1 MRKGLHHLVAV
12 SSVLMSGMCL
22 AAPLPEI
29 DCLIE
34 PNMTIELS
42 SPVSGVLDTILV
54 DRSDTVTKGQI
65 VATLKSDVEQV
76 QVTSSKEKLKLSRVE
91 HKRAVELYRDNVI
104 TLSEKEQSDSEL
116 KLFELELKQAE
127 ANLEQRRIRSP
138 IDAVV
143 ADRYLMPGEFVEDNP
158 ILKIAQLDPLRV
170 EVVSPVAHFGRI
182 KKGMHAQIKTE
193 FGNFDDLV
201 AKVVVVDKV
210 IDAASG
216 TFGIRLELPNSDNRV
231 PGGLK
236 CKVRFFSQQ
245 EEAEYVRLHPDKP
258 VSKPEIALAEESVT
272 DKVEQCFSLGP
283 FKQKDKLEQILDAM
297 SEDISRHD
305 IRTGEVT
312 SVAFQVSSGS
322 YETRLDART
331 QEAAMKEA
339 GVKDIAIMSRDS
351 GYSVALGLF
360 SNEKSAYARQARLKK
375 IGFDSEVSEQNIVK
389 KVYWADLVTSL
400 DKEDVEGAVAASSA
414 KSRGVSVQA
423 CEAEI

>member
-1 MRKGLHHLVAV
+1 MRKGLHHLVV
-12 SSVLMSGMCL
+12 TGSVLLSGMSM

-54 DRSDTVTKGQI
+54 DRSDAVKQGQI

-76 QVTSSKEKLKLSRVE
+76 QVTSSKEKLKLSQVE
-91 HKRAVELYRDNVI
+91 HKRAVELFRDNVI
-104 TLSEKEQSDSEL
+104 TLSEKEQSDHEL
-116 KLFELELKQAE
+116 KLFELELEHAE

-182 KKGMHAQIKTE
+182 KKGMYAQIKTD
-193 FGNFDDLV
+193 FGDFDDLV

-216 TFGIRLELPNSDNRV
+216 TFGVRLELPNSDNRV

-236 CKVRFFSQQ
+236 CKVRFFNEQ
-245 EEAEYVRLHPDKP
+245 EEAEYVRLHPEK
-258 VSKPEIALAEESVT
+258 VESKPETVVVAESAAA
-272 DKVEQCFSLGP
+272 KPEQCFSLGP
-283 FKQKDKLEQILDAM
+283 FKKKDDLQQMLETM
-297 SEDISRHD
+297 GEDISRHD

-312 SVAFQVSSGS
+312 SAAFQVSSGS
-322 YETRLDART
+322 YETRLDAKT
-331 QEAAMKEA
+331 QEAALKEA
-339 GVKDIAIMSRDS
+339 GVKDIAIMARDS
-351 GYSVALGLF
+351 GFSVALGLF
-360 SNEKSAYARQARLKK
+360 TNEKSAYSRQARLKK
-375 IGFDSEVSEQNIVK
+375 LGFESEVSEQNIVR
-389 KVYWADLVTSL
+389 KVFWADIVTSL
-400 DKEDVEGAVAASSA
+400 SQEMIQDTVTASGA
-414 KSRGVSVQA
+414 KSSGVTVQA

>member
-1 MRKGLHHLVAV
+1 MRKGLHHLVAA
-12 SSVLMSGMCL
+12 SSVMLSGL
-22 AAPLPEI
+22 SQATPLPEI

-54 DRSDTVTKGQI
+54 DRSDSVAKGQV

-76 QVTSSKEKLKLSRVE
+76 QVTSSKEKLNLSRVE
-91 HKRAVELYRDNVI
+91 HKRAIELYRDNVI

-116 KLFELELKQAE
+116 KLFELELKHAE

-182 KKGMHAQIKTE
+182 KKGMHAQITTE
-193 FGNFDDLV
+193 FGGFDDLV

-236 CKVRFFSQQ
+236 CKVRFFNEQ
-245 EEAEYVRLHPDKP
+245 EEAEYRRLHPEK
-258 VSKPEIALAEESVT
+258 KEEV
-272 DKVEQCFSLGP
+272 
-283 FKQKDKLEQILDAM
+283 IL
-297 SEDISRHD
+297 
-305 IRTGEVT
+305 GEVT
-312 SVAFQVSSGS
+312 LSP
-322 YETRLDART
+322 E
-331 QEAAMKEA
+331 
-339 GVKDIAIMSRDS
+339 
-351 GYSVALGLF
+351 
-360 SNEKSAYARQARLKK
+360 
-375 IGFDSEVSEQNIVK
+375 
-389 KVYWADLVTSL
+389 
-400 DKEDVEGAVAASSA
+400 
-414 KSRGVSVQA
+414 
-423 CEAEI
+423 

>member
-1 MRKGLHHLVAV
+1 
-12 SSVLMSGMCL
+12 MSGMSL

-54 DRSDTVTKGQI
+54 DRSDVVKKGQI

-76 QVTSSKEKLKLSRVE
+76 QVTSSKEKLKLSQVE

-104 TLSEKEQSDSEL
+104 TLSEKEQSDHEL
-116 KLFELELKQAE
+116 KLFELELEHAE

-182 KKGMHAQIKTE
+182 KKGMHAQIKTD
-193 FGNFDDLV
+193 FGGFDDLV

-236 CKVRFFSQQ
+236 CKVRFFNEQ
-245 EEAEYVRLHPDKP
+245 EEAEYVRLHPEK
-258 VSKPEIALAEESVT
+258 VETKPETVLATET
-272 DKVEQCFSLGP
+272 AAAKPEQCFSIGP
-283 FKQKDKLEQILDAM
+283 FTKRNRLQQALDAIGDDM
-297 SEDISRHD
+297 IRHD

-312 SVAFQVSSGS
+312 SVSYLVSSGS
-322 YETRLDART
+322 YETRLDAKT

-339 GVKDIAIMSRDS
+339 GIKDIAVMSRDS
-351 GYSVALGLF
+351 GFSVALGLF
-360 SNEKSAYARQARLKK
+360 TNEKSAYSRQARLEKL
-375 IGFDSEVSEQNIVK
+375 GFESEVSEQNIDR
-389 KVYWADLVTSL
+389 KVFWADVVTTLS
-400 DKEDVEGAVAASSA
+400 KEAIQDTVAASGT
-414 KSRGVSVQA
+414 KSTGVTVQA
-423 CEAEI
+423 CAAEI